1 MSGCAITDFPNPTK
15 NPNTDNASQDIKAG
29 ISDPPEGIDP
39 ARLVAD
45 QVGLPLRERQGRG
58 PVRRNISCKY
68 MI

>member
-1 MSGCAITDFPNPTK
+1 MSGCAITDFPNPTE

-45 QVGLPLRERQGRG
+45 QGRPAAARTPGVGSSP
-58 PVRRNISCKY
+58 P
-68 MI
+68 